1 MSKEDIVQAAALETP
16 IRLELA
22 TWPMTDRQETL
33 KVSTLLMDPEIDR
46 AGLQPPQ
53 RPEQHMLI
61 FIFGLGDMHGAR
73 GPSIGSAHSSQED

>member
-1 MSKEDIVQAAALETP
+1 MSREHTVQAVALETP

-22 TWPMTDRQETL
+22 TRPMTDRHFVV
-33 KVSTLLMDPEIDR
+33 VSTLLMDPETDR

-53 RPEQHMLI
+53 WPEQHMI
-61 FIFGLGDMHGAR
+61 ISIFGSGDMHGAC

>member
-1 MSKEDIVQAAALETP
+1 MSREDTVQAAALKTS

-22 TWPMTDRQETL
+22 TQPMTDRQTL

-53 RPEQHMLI
+53 WPEQHMI
-61 FIFGLGDMHGAR
+61 TSIFGSGDIHGAR